1 MRAASASKDA
11 ANSFDTPASDHRPFS
26 ARRRGRYRLLRW
38 HPSGNRRGSAIA
50 FAIARAIRAT
60 DEDGGDQFSRRLSRG
75 GMTKS
80 FREGERV
87 RWSASAGS
95 DNPYDRTIG
104 GRGLRAGSLGPL
116 PGAQTAKQQA
126 KPFGADPE

>member
-1 MRAASASKDA
+1 MLRRVASPSIVVASSTDI
-11 ANSFDTPASDHRPFS
+11 PPSDHRPFL

-38 HPSGNRRGSAIA
+38 HPSGSRHGTAIV
-50 FAIARAIRAT
+50 FAIERAIRPT
-60 DEDGGDQFSRRLSRG
+60 DEDGGDQFSRRFSRG

-104 GRGLRAGSLGPL
+104 GPSLRAGSLGPL
-116 PGAQTAKQQA
+116 AGEQTAK
-126 KPFGADPE
+126 